1 MKKAL
6 LLLLLFPAFS
16 FSQEYQLPTDS
27 TGRMIYSD
35 VVRVDSVNADELF
48 ARARQWFATAFVS
61 AKDVIQNEDKQSHT
75 ITARPSMVVTWTAMG
90 SASEMGVVSY
100 TVKVFTKDER
110 YRYEITDFYFRGQ
123 MSSGEFIEMH
133 SPQNGFR
140 KKDWERA
147 REQVDSEAKL
157 LIESLRNA
165 MQVKQTG
172 NNDW

>member
-1 MKKAL
+1 MKKIVLILFL
-6 LLLLLFPAFS
+6 LPIAVLA
-16 FSQEYQLPTDS
+16 QEYNLPTDS

-61 AKDVIQNEDKQSHT
+61 AKDVIQNEDKQNHA
-75 ITARPSMVVTWTAMG
+75 ITAKPTTIITYTAMG

-110 YRYEITDFYFRGQ
+110 YRYEVTDFYFRGQ
-123 MSSGEFIEMH
+123 MSSGSFIEMG
-133 SPQNGFR
+133 SPQNGYR

-147 REQVDSEAKL
+147 REQVNTEARA
-157 LIESLRNA
+157 LIESLKNA
-165 MQVKQTG
+165 MQVKSEG
-172 NNDW
+172 SKDW